1 MSSFGAPVKVLAGL
15 TAVVLLAHL
24 VILQSRPSSLQASER
39 SLAKPFST
47 RSVALAPVAVDSPAP
62 QPAVAPAR
70 LAPIA
75 PAVPPPVR
83 PTPAPKATPAIAKAV
98 TASAQPAAQQA
109 VAGLPDTFVTGPISP
124 PQSPG
129 AVGGPSEPFR
139 VLPEPD
145 SSPDVATPANPQIPP
160 ASAATPSRTAGNPTQ
175 AVAITA
181 PGVPS
186 AARVE
191 ASKAPPSLAN
201 APANPTVLPK
211 SDPAAPS
218 AIPAPKV
225 AYTLPGSTRL
235 KYNVKATKDGL
246 GFDARAELLWQQDG
260 SSYNARLEVAAFLVF
275 TRVQTSTGRLTP
287 EGLAPTRFSD
297 KFRTELAAHFER
309 DKNVVTFSANT
320 PQVPLL
326 AGMQD
331 QLSVFMQLAGML
343 AAAPAKYPTGT
354 VITFETIGPRSP
366 ETWVLTVESDETLN
380 LPGGEQATR
389 KLTRKP
395 RRDYDQTAELWLAP
409 ALGYLP
415 VRIKL
420 TEKNGDFVD
429 QLWRGTE
436 AP

>member
-1 MSSFGAPVKVLAGL
+1 MRSFGAPVKVLAGL
-15 TAVVLLAHL
+15 TGVVLLVHL
-24 VILQSRPSSLQASER
+24 AILQGRPSSLQASER
-39 SLAKPFST
+39 SLARPFST
-47 RSVALAPVAVDSPAP
+47 RSVAIAPVAVDSPAL
-62 QPAVAPAR
+62 QAAVAPAVLSPVAAAVR
-70 LAPIA
+70 
-75 PAVPPPVR
+75 PAVR
-83 PTPAPKATPAIAKAV
+83 HAPAPKVTQAVATSAAV
-98 TASAQPAAQQA
+98 SAQPAAEQA

-124 PQSPG
+124 PPASDAAG
-129 AVGGPSEPFR
+129 TPFDPAR
-139 VLPEPD
+139 ALAEPD
-145 SSPDVATPANPQIPP
+145 PTPAPPKQAASATTPSKTTVNAGAAVSVAASATAADAAKVTPAATPA
-160 ASAATPSRTAGNPTQ
+160 
-175 AVAITA
+175 VAIA
-181 PGVPS
+181 I
-186 AARVE
+186 
-191 ASKAPPSLAN
+191 
-201 APANPTVLPK
+201 ANPVLAAK

-218 AIPAPKV
+218 ATPSPKV

-260 SSYNARLEVAAFLVF
+260 GSYNARLEVAAFLVF

-287 EGLAPTRFSD
+287 EGLEPTRFAD
-297 KFRTELAAHFER
+297 KFRTELASHFER
-309 DKNVVTFSANT
+309 DKKLVTFSANT

-343 AAAPAKYPTGT
+343 AAAPAKYPAGS

-366 ETWVLTVESDETLN
+366 ETWVLTVEGDETLN
-380 LPGGEQATR
+380 LPGGDQLTR

-415 VRIKL
+415 ARIKL

-429 QLWRGTE
+429 QQWRGTE
-436 AP
+436 VP

>member
-1 MSSFGAPVKVLAGL
+1 MNRFGAPVKVLAGL

-47 RSVALAPVAVDSPAP
+47 RSVAMAPVAIDSPAL

-70 LAPIA
+70 LAPTA

-83 PTPAPKATPAIAKAV
+83 PTPAPKVTPAVA
-98 TASAQPAAQQA
+98 TAATVSAQPAAEQA

-124 PQSPG
+124 PPMPD
-129 AVGGPSEPFR
+129 AATGGLDPSKA
-139 VLPEPD
+139 LPEPD
-145 SSPDVATPANPQIPP
+145 PTVPAPKQPS
-160 ASAATPSRTAGNPTQ
+160 SAATPPKAAAKAP
-175 AVAITA
+175 

-186 AARVE
+186 TDSVTVAAAGAV
-191 ASKAPPSLAN
+191 AGKA
-201 APANPTVLPK
+201 ANPAANPAVTAK
-211 SDPAAPS
+211 NDPAA
-218 AIPAPKV
+218 AATPAPKV
-225 AYTLPGSTRL
+225 AYTLPGATRL
-235 KYNVKATKDGL
+235 KYNVKATKDGM

-260 SSYNARLEVAAFLVF
+260 SSYNARLEVAAFLIF
-275 TRVQTSTGRLTP
+275 SRVQTSTGRLTP
-287 EGLAPTRFSD
+287 EGLAPTRFAD

-331 QLSVFMQLAGML
+331 QLSVFIQLAGML
-343 AAAPAKYPTGT
+343 AGAPAKYPTGT

-366 ETWVLTVESDETLN
+366 ETWVLTVEGDETLN

-395 RRDYDQTAELWLAP
+395 RRDYDQTAELWLSP

-415 VRIKL
+415 ARIKL